1 MKKFFVLTILLLMTS
16 ASCLAMTFQ
25 GPVAIGTISS
35 SGDNAIIIDGTTN
48 IDATFGRASNSYIK
62 GTAVFGGKLYL
73 HFDGE
78 LFVNKTRQQFTPA
91 IYNEVSFFGD
101 RNKKNSVPHFV
112 FEGSTKIY
120 RIDNDAN
127 LALYLLATETGGGG
141 SMTVIGT
148 KSDGTW
154 VKYFDTSDGK
164 KNFGLNND
172 FYLQNFYTS
181 GDAIIFRY
189 SQWQTGTVREL
200 YYNWD
205 AANQWFGVALK

>member
-1 MKKFFVLTILLLMTS
+1 MKKFFALTILLLMTS

-25 GPVAIGTISS
+25 SPVTIGTISS
-35 SGDNAIIIDGTTN
+35 SGDNAIVIDGTTN
-48 IDATFGRASNSYIK
+48 IDATAGQQSNSYIK
-62 GTAVFGGKLYL
+62 GVAVFGGKLYL

-78 LFVNKTRQQFTPA
+78 LFVNKMSQAFTPA

-101 RNKKNSVPHFV
+101 RNIKNTVAHFV

-120 RIDNDAN
+120 RIDNDGN

-154 VKYFDTSDGK
+154 VKYFDTGDGK
-164 KNFGLNND
+164 KNFGLSRD

-181 GDAIIFRY
+181 GNAIIFRY
-189 SQWQTGTVREL
+189 SQWQTGTVCEL
-200 YYNWD
+200 HYNWD
-205 AANQWFGVALK
+205 DKAQWFGIAVH